1 MKECYELLRQYHKRL
16 TRQQILTLKGQ
27 IKANDLVGFKKG
39 LRNIIRSNNETRRL
53 CKIR

>member
-1 MKECYELLRQYHKRL
+1 MRECFNLLKKYKHKL

-27 IKANDLVGFKKG
+27 IKANDLIGFKKG
-39 LRNIIRSNNETRRL
+39 LRNIIRSKYETRRL